1 METSWSGVVIGD
13 GPSPLLMSCRKRVEG
28 RERERER
35 REIEREREREREAKR
50 LQCRS
55 RFIIHGILII
65 LIKKSKSHWT
75 GIGRG
80 VKRRLH

>member
-35 REIEREREREREAKR
+35 REIERERERER
-50 LQCRS
+50 L
-55 RFIIHGILII
+55 
-65 LIKKSKSHWT
+65 
-75 GIGRG
+75 RG
-80 VKRRLH
+80 CSVDPGSSSMESS